1 MVEVNDIDVLA
12 YEILGQPKIVSE
24 NEIFP
29 VCGLKDGCVGE
40 PKLGEGLLIS
50 QFLAGCVIL
59 VQVFEAMGE
68 MLPKIVPQ
76 VLW

>member
-12 YEILGQPKIVSE
+12 YEILGQPQIVSE
-24 NEIFP
+24 NETFT
-29 VCGLKDGCVGE
+29 VCGLKDGCVRE
-40 PKLGEGLLIS
+40 PKLGEGFLIS
-50 QFLAGCVIL
+50 QFLAGCVML

-68 MLPKIVPQ
+68 ILPKIVPQ